1 MFKPLQVISNIRPL
15 MNDTG
20 IIDRIDGHRYRVM
33 FETAN
38 RGVEFRWYSVTALK
52 DYRVIG

>member
-1 MFKPLQVISNIRPL
+1 MFKPLQVIQHIGL
-15 MNDTG
+15 CTDIG
-20 IIDRIDGHRYRVM
+20 IICAVDGHRYKIM

-38 RGVEFRWYSVTALK
+38 SGVEFRWYLVNGLK

>member
-1 MFKPLQVISNIRPL
+1 MFKSLQVIRNIRPF

-20 IIDRIDGHRYRVM
+20 IVCAVDGHRYHIM

-38 RGVEFRWYSVTALK
+38 RGVEFRWYSINGLI